1 MMNFLA
7 VSDIVG
13 WFNDGF
19 RTFLGFLCKIIYPL
33 IIDAWDLFLALSK
46 ARIFNSEGD
55 GIVNDMYTKVGL
67 VLGLLM
73 LFRVIFSLFQM
84 FLNPDTMTDKEKGI
98 GSIVKRAIVVIIL
111 LAMTPTIFGWAFELQ
126 EIVIEDG
133 VIGKFVLGTDVGN
146 EESKDKFGATLSY
159 NLFRNFYVLDSYNK
173 AEAQKVCGFYDLTFA
188 ELYDY
193 GTLDLIDMCLTEKYT
208 VEKFEASAEA
218 DDEFDLSTITIP
230 EGETYERYV
239 ISFNLNGFFA
249 VVAGAAVLYIIIT
262 YCVYLG
268 ARVVQ
273 LAFLQIIAPIPI
285 ISYLTPQKDN
295 ALSKWVKICL
305 STYVDAFIRIALI
318 YFIALIISNIFAT
331 GQEGLTNLMESTDI
345 SQGDPL
351 FKYLIVFII
360 LGLLMIAKKV
370 PDLLG
375 EIFPSLGAGKGKL
388 GFGLSWKKMTD
399 NMLGW
404 KAITG
409 TAKWGVKTTT
419 GVATGAAIG
428 FLGGKGFGGKVS
440 GFFGGLGR
448 GSVSGFKKGGIF
460 KNISGVASAQSAANR
475 NYANWRNAG
484 GSLSASRVMT
494 GIQKK
499 LGRPTEYER
508 YEAEVAELERQ
519 KTPYKSSTAA
529 AKNTHTA
536 FDGAANTG
544 KDAKRAARSS
554 EALGNSAFEYL
565 KEKNV
570 ISALANAGVNINAS
584 DSFASVLERSQAT
597 KENLGAKIN
606 GIDNTILNLQ
616 SQKAAASQ
624 LEQAKI
630 DKQIKALETERGKAL
645 KQYESIN
652 IGDIEKKVGEARM
665 GNFLLGKVSDGKAEG
680 EFNNA
685 MSIASTAIDT
695 LKNTAVSQSDIENI
709 NTLETYLSAIYAV
722 KPKTDANGN
731 VQRYDFAQN
740 GDIVIGNTAYQ
751 EKDAY
756 KLYDDMLTLLQSMFN
771 NGEAQIREY
780 DEQIR
785 EIKESG
791 NYRQAK
797 ADHDHSGG
805 KK

>member
-1 MMNFLA
+1 MVKFLFLNEIGA
-7 VSDIVG
+7 GIV
-13 WFNDGF
+13 DAL
-19 RTFLGFLCKIIYPL
+19 RIFLGFLCKIIYPL

-46 ARIFNSEGD
+46 AELFNSEGE
-55 GIVNDMYTKVGL
+55 GIVSDMYTKVGL
-67 VLGLLM
+67 VLGLFM

-84 FLNPDTMTDKEKGI
+84 FLNPDTLTDKEKGI
-98 GSIVKRAIVVIIL
+98 GGIAKRAIVVIIL
-111 LAMTPTIFGWAFELQ
+111 LAMTPKIFGWAFELQ
-126 EIVIEDG
+126 KIIIEDG
-133 VIGKFVLGTDVGN
+133 VIAKFILGTDMQDNSGEQNV
-146 EESKDKFGATLSY
+146 KKFGSALSF
-159 NLFRNFYVLDSYNK
+159 NLLRNFYVLDSFNETAARGACPY
-173 AEAQKVCGFYDLTFA
+173 YDLTFA

-193 GTLDLIDMCLTEKYT
+193 GTLDLIDQCLTEKYT
-208 VEKFEASAEA
+208 VTDFEASEDAK
-218 DDEFDLSTITIP
+218 DKLDLSSEVIK
-230 EGETYERYV
+230 EHKRYA
-239 ISFNLNGFFA
+239 ISFDLNGFFA
-249 VVAGAAVLYIIIT
+249 VAAGAGVLYIIIT

-273 LAFLQIIAPIPI
+273 LAFLQIVAPIPI

-295 ALSKWVKICL
+295 ALSKWVKICI
-305 STYVDAFIRIALI
+305 STYIDAFIRIAMI
-318 YFIALIISNIFAT
+318 YFVALIISNLFNIE
-331 GQEGLTNLMESTDI
+331 QEGLSNLVSSTGI
-345 SQGDPL
+345 AKGSEL
-351 FKYLIVFII
+351 FPYMLVFII
-360 LGLLMIAKKV
+360 LGLLMFAKKV

-404 KAITG
+404 KAISG

-570 ISALANAGVNINAS
+570 ISALANAGVNINAN

-624 LEQAKI
+624 PEQAKI
-630 DKQIKALETERGKAL
+630 DEQIKALETERGKAV
-645 KQYESIN
+645 KRYESIN

>member
-1 MMNFLA
+1 MVKFLLINEIGA
-7 VSDIVG
+7 AIV
-13 WFNDGF
+13 DAL

-33 IIDAWDLFLALSK
+33 IKDAWDLFIALSK
-46 ARIFNSEGD
+46 AQIFNSEGD

-67 VLGLLM
+67 VLGLFM

-84 FLNPDTMTDKEKGI
+84 FLNPDTLTDKEKGI
-98 GSIVKRAIVVIIL
+98 GSIVKRAMVVIIL
-111 LAMTPTIFGWAFELQ
+111 LAMTPKIFGWAFQLQ
-126 EIVIEDG
+126 EIVIDDG
-133 VIGKFVLGTDVGN
+133 VITKFVLGTDPSDQDV
-146 EESKDKFGATLSY
+146 KKFGSALSL
-159 NLFRNFYVLDSYNK
+159 NLFRNFYVLDSYNE
-173 AEAQKVCGFYDLTFA
+173 EAAFNECQTYKLTFA

-193 GTLDLIDMCLTEKYT
+193 GTLDLIDQCLTTKYDAGKIAAS
-208 VEKFEASAEA
+208 EEAQQEFNISA
-218 DDEFDLSTITIP
+218 DIDED
-230 EGETYERYV
+230 YERYA
-239 ISFNLNGFFA
+239 INFTLNGVLA
-249 VVAGAAVLYIIIT
+249 VVAGLGVLYIIIT

-268 ARVVQ
+268 ARVIQ

-295 ALSKWVKICL
+295 GLSKWAKICI
-305 STYVDAFIRIALI
+305 STYIDAFIRIALV
-318 YFIALIISNIFAT
+318 YFIALIISNIISE
-331 GQEGLTNLMESTDI
+331 GQEGLDNLIASTDI
-345 SQGDPL
+345 TKDNPL
-351 FKYLIVFII
+351 YAYLLIFII
-360 LGLLMIAKKV
+360 LGLLMVAKKV

-404 KAITG
+404 KAISG
-409 TAKWGVKTTT
+409 TAKWGAKTAT

-428 FLGGKGFGGKVS
+428 FLGGKGVGGKVS

-448 GSVSGFKKGGIF
+448 GAISGFKKGGVF
-460 KNISGVASAQSAANR
+460 KNISNVAGAQSAANR
-475 NYANWRNAG
+475 KHANWKNAG
-484 GSLSASRVMT
+484 GRSVASRGLT
-494 GIQKK
+494 GLEMK
-499 LGRPTEYER
+499 LGLPTEYER
-508 YEAEVAELERQ
+508 YEAEIAKLEN
-519 KTPYKSSTAA
+519 KKVSFKSSTAA
-529 AKNTHTA
+529 AKNTHSA
-536 FDGAANTG
+536 FDGAASTG
-544 KDAKRAARSS
+544 KDAKRAARSA

-570 ISALANAGVNINAS
+570 ISALTNAGVNISAS

-616 SQKAAASQ
+616 IQKATASQ
-624 LEQAKI
+624 SEQAKI
-630 DKQIKALETERGKAL
+630 DKQIKMLEKVRSDAVS
-645 KQYESIN
+645 QYESIN

-665 GNFLLGKVSDGKAEG
+665 GNFLLGQVSDGKAES

-695 LKNTAVSQSDIENI
+695 LKDTAVSQEDIENI

-722 KPKTDANGN
+722 KPKKDANGN
-731 VQRYDFAQN
+731 VVCYDFAQN
-740 GDIVIGNTAYQ
+740 GDIVIGNNSYK

-756 KLYDDMLTLLQSMFN
+756 KLYDDMLTLLQEMFN
-771 NGEAQIREY
+771 NGEEQIRNF

-785 EIKESG
+785 SIKESQP
-791 NYRQAK
+791 YKRSK

-805 KK
+805 NR

>member
-1 MMNFLA
+1 MVNFLLI
-7 VSDIVG
+7 SEIVG
-13 WFNDGF
+13 YINDAI

-46 ARIFNSEGD
+46 AEIFNSEGE
-55 GIVNDMYTKVGL
+55 GIVSDMYTKVGL

-84 FLNPDTMTDKEKGI
+84 FLNPDTLTDKEKGI
-98 GSIVKRAIVVIIL
+98 GGIAKRAIVVIIL
-111 LAMTPTIFGWAFELQ
+111 LAMTPRIFGWAFELQ
-126 EIVIEDG
+126 KIIIEDG
-133 VIGKFVLGTDVGN
+133 VIAKFILGTDMGDGN
-146 EESKDKFGATLSY
+146 DKQDVDKFGASLSY
-159 NLFRNFYVLDSYNK
+159 NLFSNFYVLDSYNK
-173 AEAQKVCGFYDLTFA
+173 EGAEKECSTYNLTFA

-193 GTLDLIDMCLTEKYT
+193 GTLDLIDQCLTAKYDAG
-208 VEKFEASAEA
+208 KFEASEDSENKLGLAETVS
-218 DDEFDLSTITIP
+218 DEHQ
-230 EGETYERYV
+230 RYV
-239 ISFNLNGFFA
+239 ISFDLNGAFA
-249 VVAGAAVLYIIIT
+249 VAVGAGVLYIIIT

-295 ALSKWVKICL
+295 ALSKWVKICI
-305 STYVDAFIRIALI
+305 STYIDAFIRIAMI
-318 YFIALIISNIFAT
+318 YFVTLIISNLFDIE
-331 GQEGLTNLMESTDI
+331 QEGLSNLVSSTGI
-345 SQGDPL
+345 AKGSEL
-351 FKYLIVFII
+351 FPYMLVFII
-360 LGLLMIAKKV
+360 LGLLMFAKKV

-404 KAITG
+404 KAISG
-409 TAKWGVKTTT
+409 TAKWGAKTAT

-428 FLGGKGFGGKVS
+428 FLGGKGVGGKVS

-448 GSVSGFKKGGIF
+448 GATSGFKKGGVF
-460 KNISGVASAQSAANR
+460 KNISNVAGAQSAANR
-475 NYANWRNAG
+475 KHANWKNAG
-484 GSLSASRVMT
+484 GSSLISRGLT
-494 GIQKK
+494 GLEKK
-499 LGRPTEYER
+499 LGFPTEYER
-508 YEAEVAELERQ
+508 YEAEVAELEN
-519 KTPYKSSTAA
+519 KKVPFKSSTAA
-529 AKNTHTA
+529 AKNTHSA
-536 FDGAANTG
+536 FDGAASTG
-544 KDAKRAARSS
+544 KDAKRAARSA

-570 ISALANAGVNINAS
+570 ISALTKAGVNISAS

-616 SQKAAASQ
+616 SQKATASQ
-624 LEQAKI
+624 SEQAKI
-630 DKQIKALETERGKAL
+630 DTQIQTLQEERSKAVY
-645 KQYESIN
+645 QYESIN

-665 GNFLLGKVSDGKAEG
+665 GNFLLGQVSDGKAES

-695 LKNTAVSQSDIENI
+695 LKNTAVSQEDIENI

-722 KPKTDANGN
+722 KPKKDANGN
-731 VQRYDFAQN
+731 VVCYDFAQN
-740 GDIVIGNTAYQ
+740 GDIVIGNNSYK

-756 KLYDDMLTLLQSMFN
+756 KLYDDMLTLLQEMFN
-771 NGEAQIREY
+771 NGEEQIRNV

-785 EIKESG
+785 SIKESQP
-791 NYRQAK
+791 YRQSK

-805 KK
+805 NK